1 MQVVCLDLEGV
12 LIPEIWI
19 NVADRLGVADLRLT
33 TRDIADYDELM
44 QTRLRILAREKIK
57 LKDIRD
63 TIQQMAPLPGARE
76 FVDTLQELAPLVIL
90 SDTFVQFAGP
100 LMTQLGN
107 PTLFCN
113 ELVIDDADT
122 ILGYRL
128 RQQDGKRRAVE
139 AFHSMNLKV
148 TAAGDS
154 YNDVSMLKEANSA
167 AFFRAPEDIAAQ
179 FPQFPSFE
187 DYGQLLDFICEQIG
201 RQKS

>member
-19 NVADRLGVADLRLT
+19 NVAERLGVADLRLT

-44 QTRLRILAREKIK
+44 QTRLKILAREGIK
-57 LKDIRD
+57 LHDIRD
-63 TIQQMAPLPGARE
+63 TIQQMSPLPGACE
-76 FVDTLQELAPLVIL
+76 FVDKLQELAPLVIL

-113 ELVIDDADT
+113 ELVIDETGT

-154 YNDVSMLKEANSA
+154 YNDVSMLKEADSA

-179 FPQFPSFE
+179 FPQFPKFE
-187 DYGQLLDFICEQIG
+187 DYKQLLDFICEQIG
-201 RQKS
+201 RQKN

>member
-19 NVADRLGVADLRLT
+19 NVAERLGVADLRLT

-44 QTRLRILAREKIK
+44 QTRLRILAREGIK
-57 LKDIRD
+57 LTDIRD
-63 TIQQMAPLPGARE
+63 IIQQMAPLPGACT
-76 FVDTLQELAPLVIL
+76 FVDKLQELVPLVIL

-113 ELVIDDADT
+113 ELVIDEAGT
-122 ILGYRL
+122 IHGYRL

-139 AFHSMNLKV
+139 AFHSMNLEV
-148 TAAGDS
+148 VAAGDS
-154 YNDVSMLKEANSA
+154 YNDVSMLKEADSA

-179 FPQFPSFE
+179 FPQFPSYT
-187 DYGQLLDFICEQIG
+187 DYNQLLDFIREHIG
-201 RQKS
+201 K

>member
-19 NVADRLGVADLRLT
+19 NVAERLGVADLRLT

-44 QTRLRILAREKIK
+44 RTRLRILTREGIT
-57 LKDIRD
+57 LTDIRT
-63 TIQQMAPLPGARE
+63 TIAQMEPLPGARE
-76 FVDTLQELAPLVIL
+76 FVDTLQGLAPLVIL

-113 ELVIDDADT
+113 ELVIDEANA
-122 ILGYRL
+122 IQGYRL
-128 RQQDGKRRAVE
+128 RQQDGKRRAVK
-139 AFHSMNLKV
+139 AFHSLNLDV
-148 TAAGDS
+148 VAAGDS

-179 FPQFPSFE
+179 FPEFPSYT
-187 DYGQLLDFICEQIG
+187 DYKQLLDFIRECID
-201 RQKS
+201 R

>member
-19 NVADRLGVADLRLT
+19 NVAERLDVPDLRLT

-44 QTRLRILAREKIK
+44 QTRLRILAREGIK

-63 TIQQMAPLPGARE
+63 TIQQMSPLPGACE
-76 FVDTLQELAPLVIL
+76 FVDKLQELAPLVIL

-100 LMTQLGN
+100 LMSQLGN

-113 ELVIDDADT
+113 ELVIDEAGT
-122 ILGYRL
+122 VLGYRL

-148 TAAGDS
+148 VAAGDS
-154 YNDVSMLKEANSA
+154 YNDVSMLKEADSA

-179 FPQFPSFE
+179 FPQFPRFD
-187 DYGQLLDFICEQIG
+187 DYKQLLDFICEQVG
-201 RQKS
+201 KQKN

>member
-19 NVADRLGVADLRLT
+19 NVAEHLGVADLRLT

-44 QTRLRILAREKIK
+44 RTRLRILTREAIT
-57 LKDIRD
+57 LTDIRT
-63 TIQQMAPLPGARE
+63 TIAQMEPLPGARE
-76 FVDTLQELAPLVIL
+76 FVVALQGLAPLVIL

-100 LMTQLGN
+100 LMSQLGN

-113 ELVIDDADT
+113 ELVIDEANV
-122 ILGYRL
+122 IQGYRL

-139 AFHSMNLKV
+139 AFHSINLDV
-148 TAAGDS
+148 VAAGDS

-179 FPQFPSFE
+179 FPEFPSYT
-187 DYGQLLDFICEQIG
+187 DYKQLLDFIRECID
-201 RQKS
+201 R